1 MTYSQ
6 PHWLA
11 YHDIDIT
18 LDCWPHNAGTTTIES
33 LWMGVPVLSKIDR
46 PSVGCVGASILKPLG
61 LQAWVVED
69 ETAYIEKASAY
80 ASNLITLDELRDGLR
95 QRLQNSSL
103 MDAAAYTGKIE
114 AAYRKM
120 LAKRE
125 DRKL

>member
-6 PHWLA
+6 PHWLS

-61 LQAWVVED
+61 MQAWVVED
-69 ETAYIEKASAY
+69 ETAYIEKANAH
-80 ASNLITLDELRDGLR
+80 ASNLITLDELRGSLR

-103 MDAAAYTGKIE
+103 MNAAAYTRKIE

-120 LAKRE
+120 LIK
-125 DRKL
+125 KGYKK